1 MSWEPMNPTIDK
13 ITPASVDNDQHDI
26 IIKMRGAGLQM
37 PLTILFVASDGSGG
51 AVPCNN
57 VKITLSNTDAEF
69 RICPFLKDAGT
80 YDMYLWLAPPPHV
93 VDGRKNNNKQVDDV
107 PVNAL
112 AVKKKLL
119 TVVKKIARP

>member
-1 MSWEPMNPTIDK
+1 MNPTIDK
-13 ITPASVDNDQHDI
+13 ITPVSVDNDQHDI
-26 IIKMRGAGLQM
+26 TIKLHGAGLQT
-37 PLTILFVASDGSGG
+37 PLSILFVASDGSGG
-51 AVPCNN
+51 AIPCNN
-57 VKITLSNTDAEF
+57 VKMTLSNTNAEF

-112 AVKKKLL
+112 AVKKKIL
-119 TVVKKIARP
+119 TVAKKITRP